1 MDISDRATDFALN
14 AGDALDFLGIIV
26 ILAGF
31 LLSTT
36 MLVYRF
42 LRGSHSGVLLYRI
55 YRGTLARSILLG
67 LEFLVAGDIIRTV
80 AGELDFSAVAVLGIV
95 VLIRTLLGIEFQVEL
110 DGRWPWKR
118 GSGTKA

>member
-1 MDISDRATDFALN
+1 MDISDRATDFALH
-14 AGDALDFLGIIV
+14 AGEGLDFLGILV
-26 ILAGF
+26 ILGGF

-42 LRGSHSGVLLYRI
+42 LHGSHSGVLLYRI
-55 YRGTLARSILLG
+55 YRSTLARSILLG

-95 VLIRTLLGIEFQVEL
+95 VLIRTLLGVEFQVEL